1 MHALLKRR
9 FAVKKTVI
17 CIFGLGIFSLLLK
30 NEINPHVINPKHTLN
45 MIGNISQSHQYN
57 IISLTEEPACAVRI
71 IDNLSSSG
79 LKEIQDERKSHVKK
93 VCDMCQRNR
102 TSIEC
107 NHVVLDEDYHRDR
120 EDFYGNLV
128 VNDKHKVGSFS

>member
-1 MHALLKRR
+1 MYALLKRR
-9 FAVKKTVI
+9 FSIQKTVI
-17 CIFGLGIFSLLLK
+17 FIFGLGIFGLLLK
-30 NEINPHVINPKHTLN
+30 NEKNPHVIIPKHTLN
-45 MIGNISQSHQYN
+45 MIGNISHSHQHN

-71 IDNLSSSG
+71 IYNLSSSG
-79 LKEIQDERKSHVKK
+79 LKVIQNERKSRIRD
-93 VCDMCQRNR
+93 VCDMCRRNR

-107 NHVVLDEDYHRDR
+107 NHVVRDEDYHRDR

>member
-9 FAVKKTVI
+9 FAVQKTII
-17 CIFGLGIFSLLLK
+17 CIFGLGIFGLLLK
-30 NEINPHVINPKHTLN
+30 NEINPHVIIPKHTLN
-45 MIGNISQSHQYN
+45 MIGNISQSHQQN
-57 IISLTEEPACAVRI
+57 IISLTEEPACVVRI
-71 IDNLSSSG
+71 IYNLSSSG
-79 LKEIQDERKSHVKK
+79 LKEVQNERKSRIRD
-93 VCDMCQRNR
+93 VCDMCRRNR

-107 NHVVLDEDYHRDR
+107 NHVVLDEDYRDR